1 MIEMKTKVVF
11 ISFLMFLTVTFE
23 AAAKSNPP
31 GCRNSNANQKNPN
44 CHPQT
49 TNTGAIQ
56 NPPVTSVTTT
66 NQDSHAVAAT
76 KPIVVTGTYGQGKT
90 GFAPVPPNKTHKPD
104 DGKYMT
110 PQPYAVPPKPQA
122 QPQVV
127 TGTYGPSFTGIS
139 PALPNKSHKPDDGK
153 YMTPQP
159 YAVPSKPQAQPQVV
173 IGTYGPSW
181 SGFSPVVVTPQK
193 GTKPMHPH
201 MVNVHTTQAK
211 NPDHHPNHHIPSV
224 AGKGMIDGHRSQ
236 FVQANGHVWT
246 CALSGMSRRVIKDQM
261 GKSRLVG
268 HAETLHFRDSTTA
281 HLPSNH
287 RLEANCL
294 VTVNKHAKQ

>member
-1 MIEMKTKVVF
+1 MKMRLKFSYLMAILCVSA
-11 ISFLMFLTVTFE
+11 SFSVL
-23 AAAKSNPP
+23 AKPNPP
-31 GCRNSNANQKNPN
+31 GCRNANAAKHNPN

-49 TNTGAIQ
+49 TQAISQHPPSVVVSSSTQ
-56 NPPVTSVTTT
+56 NPQSLG
-66 NQDSHAVAAT
+66 NVA
-76 KPIVVTGTYGQGKT
+76 PIVVTGTYGPGKT
-90 GFAPVPPNKTHKPD
+90 GLAPVPPNKTHKPD

-110 PQPYAVPPKPQA
+110 PQHYAVPPKPQA
-122 QPQVV
+122 
-127 TGTYGPSFTGIS
+127 
-139 PALPNKSHKPDDGK
+139 K
-153 YMTPQP
+153 
-159 YAVPSKPQAQPQVV
+159 PQVV
-173 IGTYGPSW
+173 IGIYGPTW

-193 GTKPMHPH
+193 GAKPKHPH
-201 MVNVHTTQAK
+201 IVNVHTTQAK

-224 AGKGMIDGHRSQ
+224 AGKGMVDGHRSQ
-236 FVQANGHVWT
+236 FVQANGHIWT
-246 CALSGMSRRVIKDQM
+246 CALSGMSRRVIKDQG